1 MASWND
7 YRAQVTMPLMAPGE
21 KLSEVEFLKLLGAC
35 QWESISRL
43 LGVPLQNIVSE
54 QNERLYGSV
63 INVELDFGAA
73 HGQERFGEG
82 APLFVRNRI
91 GVYAQRF
98 VEGLFLFDDEEI
110 PDAELEPI
118 ATLDELR
125 AQRRPHAY
133 FTNAFIVRAGGNA
146 KLKVFRP
153 RGIESVSEALATEP
167 TGIREHARVQASGD
181 VAPFD
186 PMPEALPLTPLRDEP
201 IRYQIMPETDLN
213 GAGLLYFARYVAM
226 TTYAERVFLEQ
237 HLAPPLSNPLA
248 EALSTDRR
256 RIFFFANATGKD
268 VVEIAL
274 EASVILPEHFP
285 PQTTPARYRTPF
297 KLLFRA
303 DLYRSSD
310 KTLMASSL
318 VQRSLNVPASA
329 KAVLTEAD
337 RFLRRLRTGSR

>member
-1 MASWND
+1 MPPWND
-7 YRAQVTMPLMAPGE
+7 YRSQVTMPLMAPGE

-54 QNERLYGSV
+54 QNDRLYGSV
-63 INVELDFGAA
+63 INVELDFGAE

-98 VEGLFLFDDEEI
+98 VEGLFVFDDEEI
-110 PDAELEPI
+110 PDAELAALDTI
-118 ATLDELR
+118 AELR

-153 RGIESVSEALATEP
+153 RGIDAIGEALRTEP
-167 TGIREHARVQASGD
+167 AGIREHARVQASGD
-181 VAPFD
+181 VAPFS
-186 PMPEALPLTPLRDEP
+186 PMPESLPLIPVRRAP
-201 IRYQIMPETDLN
+201 IRYQVTPETDLN
-213 GAGLLYFARYVAM
+213 GAGLLYFARYMAM
-226 TTYAERVFLEQ
+226 TSYAERVFFEEHLER
-237 HLAPPLSNPLA
+237 PLSNPLV

-274 EASVILPEHFP
+274 EASLVLPESFP
-285 PQTTPARYRTPF
+285 ASATPGAYRTPF

-303 DLYRSSD
+303 DLFRSTD
-310 KTLMASSL
+310 KMLMASSL